1 MQGNKQI
8 KYIFKWNQ
16 KEHPTY
22 KNIIQDIFIR
32 IFCVSFFSAET
43 QKNETKII
51 KNCCRRI
58 YFKGKKCRMNQYERK
73 EQI

>member
-1 MQGNKQI
+1 VI
-8 KYIFKWNQ
+8 L
-16 KEHPTY
+16 
-22 KNIIQDIFIR
+22 
-32 IFCVSFFSAET
+32 FSAET

-58 YFKGKKCRMNQYERK
+58 NFKGKTCGMNQNERK

>member
-1 MQGNKQI
+1 MQILLMKI
-8 KYIFKWNQ
+8 LFKIFLSG
-16 KEHPTY
+16 
-22 KNIIQDIFIR
+22 
-32 IFCVSFFSAET
+32 SFVILFSAET

-58 YFKGKKCRMNQYERK
+58 NFKGKTCGMNQNERK